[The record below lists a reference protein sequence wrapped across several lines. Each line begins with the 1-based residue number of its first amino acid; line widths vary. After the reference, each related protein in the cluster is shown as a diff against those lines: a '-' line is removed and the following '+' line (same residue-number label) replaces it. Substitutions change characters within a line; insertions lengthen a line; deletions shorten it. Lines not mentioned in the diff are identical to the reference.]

1 MCVAFRLLHDFGSL
15 KPGDGVILNAA
26 NSTVGTCIIQLC
38 RCLKLRPIAVVRDPG
53 NKADADKLVTR
64 LKSMGAAE
72 ARASWVCFGAGRAL
86 TPYAPQVLMD
96 GGSIK
101 AKLEENKFF
110 AKPRLA
116 LDAVGG
122 PSAVAL
128 ADALQ
133 DGCPLVM
140 CVPPLL
146 MRAPRAP
153 CLTPRRAATAACRA
167 RRLCSPG
174 RSGCSRTCKCAA
186 STCTS
191 G

>member
-1 MCVAFRLLHDFGSL
+1 MVLW
-15 KPGDGVILNAA
+15 
-26 NSTVGTCIIQLC
+26 
-38 RCLKLRPIAVVRDPG
+38 
-53 NKADADKLVTR
+53 
-64 LKSMGAAE
+64 
-72 ARASWVCFGAGRAL
+72 RASRSL
-86 TPYAPQVLMD
+86 TSLTSQVLMD

-101 AKLEENKFF
+101 SKLEENKFF

-140 CVPPLL
+140 CVPPMFAL
-146 MRAPRAP
+146 RAPR
-153 CLTPRRAATAACRA
+153 LTPLHVVMAACLA
-167 RRLCSPG
+167 RRRCSPG
-174 RSGCSRTCKCAA
+174 RSGCSRTCKCVA